1 MSRRRFYASPDEIE
15 GATIKLS
22 PDETHHLTRV
32 LRLGFGEEVFAFD
45 GCGREYRCSFAA
57 LEHGRARLEVSEE
70 LLDEVESA
78 VHITLA
84 QALAKGEKFDFIV
97 QKATELGVS
106 AIVPLATA
114 HADVKLSDE
123 RSEKR
128 LDRWRRISLEAMKQC
143 GRRRIVRIAP
153 PVALKDFLEPE
164 AGASDSRFPRMLMVF
179 SERGGVTI
187 KEALACA
194 VDSSTVV
201 AMVGPEGGW
210 SDEELMILDERGVRA
225 VTLGPRVLRAE
236 TAAVVAVTLIQHILG
251 DLSSEKIRARN
262 RIV

>member
-1 MSRRRFYASPDEIE
+1 MSRRRFYATPDEID
-15 GATIKLS
+15 GSTIKLS
-22 PDETHHLTRV
+22 PAETHHLTRV
-32 LRLGFGEEVFAFD
+32 LRLGFGEEVFVFD
-45 GCGREYRCSFAA
+45 GCGREYRCGFAA
-57 LEHGRARLEVSEE
+57 LERSCARLEISEE

-84 QALAKGEKFDFIV
+84 QALAKGEKFDFII

-106 AIVPLATA
+106 AVVPLATA

-128 LDRWRRISLEAMKQC
+128 LDRWRRISLEALKQC
-143 GRRRIVRIAP
+143 GRRRLVRIAP
-153 PVALKDFLEPE
+153 PVALKDFLGTVQTRD
-164 AGASDSRFPRMLMVF
+164 AGASDSRFPRALLVF
-179 SERGGVTI
+179 SERGGASIT
-187 KEALACA
+187 EALAHT
-194 VDSSTVV
+194 VDKSAVV

-210 SDEELMILDERGVRA
+210 SDEELTILDERGARA

-251 DLSSEKIRARN
+251 DLSSE
-262 RIV
+262 

>member
-15 GATIKLS
+15 GSTVKLS

-32 LRLGFGEEVFAFD
+32 LRLGLGEEVFVFD
-45 GCGREYRCSFAA
+45 GSGREYRCSYSA
-57 LEHGRARLEVSEE
+57 LEHGRARLEISEE
-70 LLDEVESA
+70 LLDEVEPV
-78 VHITLA
+78 VHIMLA

-143 GRRRIVRIAP
+143 GRRRLVRIAP
-153 PVALKDFLEPE
+153 PVALKDFLGTLQTRD
-164 AGASDSRFPRMLMVF
+164 AGASDSRFLRSLLVF
-179 SERGGVTI
+179 SERGGASIT
-187 KEALACA
+187 EALACVA
-194 VDSSTVV
+194 DSSAVV
-201 AMVGPEGGW
+201 ALVGPEGGW
-210 SDEELMILDERGVRA
+210 SDEELMLLSERGARA

-251 DLSSEKIRARN
+251 DLSSE
-262 RIV
+262 